1 MKTIKQFNIS
11 LLIRGLIIPV
21 ILITTILGGI
31 RLNDEIV
38 DLIDFGFNAKL
49 ATLSATSGAF
59 IHLDDHTE
67 LIQPRAMSKIR
78 SGPIADSWLALSET
92 GGIHQLHPDGSVS
105 LLPYYPFLDTQI
117 RFTDFAVSGET
128 IIGTTSQGEIQ
139 TWSTINGTRISTRI
153 RQFRDDASL
162 SMDATRNRIAWGPDQ
177 SNTIHITDLNLTTT
191 SIIDV
196 SGLSLLDFAFNP
208 DGQLI
213 LLTANQTLV
222 PIDPTSGQIH
232 SAVAITCADS
242 DSCTQVHSISYQN
255 DGTIWA
261 LSQALILIDGTGT
274 INADFYAHPNYH
286 DHTTE
291 RYLDYVIPMKEIR
304 KKQHLTYFY
313 SFILNER
320 DQTISYVLDSSEDD
334 DFTHIGY
341 IDDELPLEDYI
352 ESTEVL
358 MTNKPYVSS
367 IKPWGQWGLVKI
379 GFAPIYSPE
388 GRGEAIM
395 GADQNVS
402 SISQISREALVILS
416 LSSFVFLLFG
426 ASASWFIAR
435 SLTSPLLAMK
445 DNVLSIA
452 AGFLDRIVAEPSL
465 KNLRPL
471 ASLFK
476 DAGDNL
482 KKEVV
487 QGPQVL
493 SMFEKV
499 RTEQDYQSYLAMK
512 LRQGSTPQFQCSIEH
527 PDQHRVAYYLNEN
540 EAFAWILKE
549 TNDEKIIPEIHNG
562 IYQQSRSLSLR
573 NAHSIDKVT
582 QITKRYADSI
592 GVLVH
597 LNAITHEFIVQRN
610 LPIEVIVDD
619 VTHTFPSVITTE
631 SYVGNQILLKDHNV
645 LLSMKFVNTKS
656 S

>member
-21 ILITTILGGI
+21 ILITTIIGGI

-59 IHLDDHTE
+59 IRLDDHTE
-67 LIQPRAMSKIR
+67 LIQPRSMNKIR
-78 SGPIADSWLALSET
+78 SGPTPDSWLALGENGS
-92 GGIHQLHPDGSVS
+92 IHQLHSDGSVS
-105 LLPYYPFLDTQI
+105 LLPFYPLLDSRI
-117 RFTDFAVSGET
+117 RFTDFAITAESVMG
-128 IIGTTSQGEIQ
+128 ITSQGEIQ
-139 TWSTINGTRISTRI
+139 TWSINGTRLSTRSKQL
-153 RQFRDDASL
+153 RNDASL
-162 SMDATRNRIAWGPDQ
+162 SMDATSNKMAWGPDQ
-177 SNTIHITDLNLTTT
+177 SGAIHITDLNLTTFIT
-191 SIIDV
+191 IDA
-196 SGLSLLDFAFNP
+196 SGLALLDFAFNP
-208 DGQLI
+208 DGQLV
-213 LLTANQTLV
+213 LLTVDQTLV
-222 PIDPTSGQIH
+222 QFDPTNGQLT
-232 SAVAITCADS
+232 SSVTITCTDS
-242 DSCTQVHSISYQN
+242 DSCTQVHSIAYQN
-255 DGTIWA
+255 DGSIWA
-261 LSQALILIDGTGT
+261 LSQALTLIDEFGT

-291 RYLDYVIPMKEIR
+291 RYLDYVIPMREIR

-320 DQTISYVLDSSEDD
+320 DRTISYVLDSSQDD

-341 IDDELPLEDYI
+341 VDSELLLEDFI
-352 ESTEVL
+352 ASTEVL

-402 SISQISREALVILS
+402 SISQVSREALVILS

-426 ASASWFIAR
+426 ATASWFIAR
-435 SLTSPLLAMK
+435 SLTSPLLSMK
-445 DNVLSIA
+445 ENVLSIA
-452 AGFLDRIVAEPSL
+452 AGFLDRIVADPSL
-465 KNLRPL
+465 KDLRPL

-476 DAGDNL
+476 EAGDNL

-493 SMFEKV
+493 NTFEKV
-499 RTEQDYQSYLAMK
+499 RKEQDYLSYLAMK

-527 PDQHRVAYYLNEN
+527 PDQHRVAYYINEN
-540 EAFAWILKE
+540 EAFAWILKAS
-549 TNDEKIIPEIHNG
+549 NDAKKIPEIHNG
-562 IYQQSRSLSLR
+562 IYQLSKSLSTG
-573 NAHSIDKVT
+573 NTHSVDKVM
-582 QITKRYADSI
+582 QITKLYTDSI

-597 LNAITHEFIVQRN
+597 LNAITHEFLVQRN

-619 VTHTFPSVITTE
+619 VPHPVPAVVTTE
-631 SYVGNQILLKDHNV
+631 SYVGSQILLKDDNV
-645 LLSMKFVNTKS
+645 LLSMKFVSPKS

>member
-21 ILITTILGGI
+21 ILITTIIGGI

-59 IHLDDHTE
+59 IRLDDHTE

-78 SGPIADSWLALSET
+78 SGPTPNSWLALSEN

-105 LLPYYPFLDTQI
+105 LLPFYPFLDSRI
-117 RFTDFAVSGET
+117 RFKDFAVTAESV
-128 IIGTTSQGEIQ
+128 IGLTSQGEFQSWAI
-139 TWSTINGTRISTRI
+139 SGDRLSTRT
-153 RQFRDDASL
+153 RQLRDDASL
-162 SMDATRNRIAWGPDQ
+162 SVDATRNQMAWGPDQ
-177 SNTIHITDLNLTTT
+177 SSTIHITDLNFTTT
-191 SIIDV
+191 STIDV

-208 DGQLI
+208 DGQLV
-213 LLTANQTLV
+213 LLSADQTLV
-222 PIDPTSGQIH
+222 QVDPTTGQIN
-232 SAVAITCADS
+232 STVAITCTDS
-242 DSCTQVHSISYQN
+242 DSCTQVHSIAYQN
-255 DGTIWA
+255 DGSIWA
-261 LSQALILIDGTGT
+261 LSQALTLIDETGT
-274 INADFYAHPNYH
+274 IDADFYAHPNYH

-291 RYLDYVIPMKEIR
+291 RYLDYVIPMREIR

-320 DQTISYVLDSSEDD
+320 DRTISYVLDSSEDD

-341 IDDELPLEDYI
+341 VDDELLLEDFI
-352 ESTEVL
+352 ASTEVL

-402 SISQISREALVILS
+402 SISQVSREALVILS

-426 ASASWFIAR
+426 ATASWFIAR

-452 AGFLDRIVAEPSL
+452 AGFLDRIVADPSL
-465 KNLRPL
+465 KDLRPL

-476 DAGDNL
+476 EAGDNL

-493 SMFEKV
+493 STFEKV
-499 RTEQDYQSYLAMK
+499 RKEQDYLSYLAMK
-512 LRQGSTPQFQCSIEH
+512 LRQESTPQFQCLIEH
-527 PDQHRVAYYLNEN
+527 PDQHRVAYYLKES
-540 EAFAWILKE
+540 EAFAWILLAK
-549 TNDEKIIPEIHNG
+549 NDDIKIPEIHNG
-562 IYQQSRSLSLR
+562 IFQLSRSLSLG
-573 NAHSIDKVT
+573 NAHSVDKVE
-582 QITKRYADSI
+582 QITKLYADSI

-597 LNAITHEFIVQRN
+597 LNAITHEFVLQRI

-619 VTHTFPSVITTE
+619 VTHTVPSEITTE

-645 LLSMKFVNTKS
+645 LLSMKYVSPKS